1 MTQKVFFCA
10 ADKITITLVRKA
22 GNSLYKQDIVFVNIY
37 NGLENKKFL
46 LEKVPVNAPFV
57 EKKNLYIVIEF

>member
-1 MTQKVFFCA
+1 MFFCA

-57 EKKNLYIVIEF
+57 EKKNLYNVIEF